1 MFSILHISDLHRSA
15 DDPITNATLV
25 AAVLAD
31 RDRYRTETPE
41 IPSPNAIV
49 VSGDLIQG
57 ASLQQVDYGN
67 ELARQYAAARDLL
80 ATLTERLLE
89 GDRRRIVIVPGNHD
103 CCWNTAKSTMH
114 AVARADMPTDVR
126 SALRATDSSYRWS
139 WDECQLY
146 RIAESAQYS
155 RRFDAYW
162 DFLEDFYRGSGLS
175 FPIDRERGFNL
186 FALDDGRIVVAA
198 FESLYGNDCFSR
210 RGAIPDDAVAKCN
223 LALRDS
229 HDLSRLRVAVWHHSI
244 NGPA

>member
-15 DDPITNATLV
+15 DEPITNATLV
-25 AAVLAD
+25 AALLAD

-49 VSGDLIQG
+49 VSGDLVQG
-57 ASLQQVDYGN
+57 ASLQQADYGN
-67 ELARQYAAARDLL
+67 EIARQYAAARDLL
-80 ATLTERLLE
+80 ATLTERLLD

-103 CCWNTAKSTMH
+103 CCWNTAKSTMR
-114 AVARADMPTDVR
+114 AVAREDMPTDIR
-126 SALRATDSSYRWS
+126 SELLAANTLYRWS

-146 RIAESAQYS
+146 RIRESAQYS

-162 DFLEDFYRGSGLS
+162 DFLEDFYRGSGLA
-175 FPIDRERGFNL
+175 FPIDRDRGFNL

-210 RGAIPDDAVAKCN
+210 RGAIPEEAG
-223 LALRDS
+223 S
-229 HDLSRLRVAVWHHSI
+229 EM
-244 NGPA
+244 